1 MLYENVFYSHK
12 LTGLF
17 TVWAD
22 EKQNPGLL
30 NLNWESSEPFAQ
42 ISSFYRKT
50 ATKAGMSLKSRKR
63 ILVWDHLTWI
73 TLSESSFQTFRCLRN
88 VSLKRPN

>member
-22 EKQNPGLL
+22 DKQNPGLI
-30 NLNWESSEPFAQ
+30 NLNRESSEPFAQ
-42 ISSFYRKT
+42 IRSFYRKT
-50 ATKAGMSLKSRKR
+50 ATKAGMSLKNRKR
-63 ILVWDHLTWI
+63 IVVWDHLNWI

>member
-22 EKQNPGLL
+22 DKQNPGLI
-30 NLNWESSEPFAQ
+30 NLNRESSEPFAQ
-42 ISSFYRKT
+42 ISFFWSKN
-50 ATKAGMSLKSRKR
+50 GNESRDESEESETNPRLGPSDLDYTVR
-63 ILVWDHLTWI
+63 IIFSDIPLPPKCFTE
-73 TLSESSFQTFRCLRN
+73 TT
-88 VSLKRPN
+88 